1 MKNGTCFLV
10 GASEIARP
18 FSPREGDFVIAA
30 DGGYDRLLPLG
41 VRPDLLIGD
50 MDSIAALPAGIETR
64 LFPVRKDETDLFLAF
79 REGFARGYRAFRL
92 VGAGGGLEDHAFA
105 NYALLYAA
113 RLAGCRAV
121 METAFGEIR
130 VIVNERAVLKG
141 EPDCRFSAFAFAGP
155 ARGVSVR
162 GMAYACEDIALS
174 PEYPLCVSNRFLDR
188 DGEIE
193 VRDGALLIMTERK
206 NPPAAREGT

>member
-1 MKNGTCFLV
+1 MSMNANNSCQNERNPVKNGTCFLV

-92 VGAGGGLEDHAFA
+92 VGAGGGPSVLQSQRHGLSAG
-105 NYALLYAA
+105 LLPKSVSSPPS
-113 RLAGCRAV
+113 CRPVASAD
-121 METAFGEIR
+121 EYGHCGWSR
-130 VIVNERAVLKG
+130 VAKRY
-141 EPDCRFSAFAFAGP
+141 S
-155 ARGVSVR
+155 
-162 GMAYACEDIALS
+162 
-174 PEYPLCVSNRFLDR
+174 
-188 DGEIE
+188 
-193 VRDGALLIMTERK
+193 
-206 NPPAAREGT
+206 